1 MNTPKLTYY
10 PVIDKLIDSDL
21 EVQENFRKYFNQLG
35 FFYLKDTINAKDNIE
50 EILGNLDNS
59 VDVYYGE
66 EVFTGNRSVFHG
78 TYSRLDNLDNQYVNQ
93 YLKLINQLLSFI
105 SSAFGYP
112 QEFLQEVSQKNN
124 YGLYFYDREAQYMKF
139 IETVEEHDITILPH
153 VDSSLITI
161 IVSLQGFEGY
171 SKEYDWFSIPDREGY
186 LIVQAGTL
194 LQSLTQNTIK
204 ANIHRVRGF
213 DSSRVA
219 FWGNLI
225 TV

>member
-1 MNTPKLTYY
+1 M
-10 PVIDKLIDSDL
+10 
-21 EVQENFRKYFNQLG
+21 
-35 FFYLKDTINAKDNIE
+35 
-50 EILGNLDNS
+50 
-59 VDVYYGE
+59 DVYYGE
-66 EVFTGNRSVFHG
+66 EAFTGNRSVFHG
-78 TYSRLDNLDNQYVNQ
+78 TYSRIDNLDNQYVNQ
-93 YLKLINQLLSFI
+93 YLKLIHQLLSFI

-112 QEFLQEVSQKNN
+112 QAFLQEVSQENN
-124 YGLYFYDREAQYMKF
+124 YGLYFYDREAEYMKF

-161 IVSLQGFEGY
+161 RVSIQGFEGY
-171 SKEYDWFSIPDREGY
+171 SKEYGWFSIPDTEGY

-194 LQSLTQNTIK
+194 LQNLTQNTIK

-213 DSSRVA
+213 DSSRAA